1 MQQKNDTIFYEG
13 RAISHGANRE
23 FLDISTPAGE
33 STEKELLLVDTE
45 TSTAPRK
52 SVSLSDKLKLAVLAI
67 LGCCIPLIWALNGC
81 MSAGNVQGDEIS
93 SANFDLV
100 KDAVPAP
107 SAPAS
112 APAVLEVFQVYQPV
126 LTPSGATDETIL
138 GNGAENTTTIAQ
150 AAASSSCE
158 VLLMDHSFGYSY
170 GVPFVGKFEKS
181 FIYNLSNFAKETI
194 LLPAATS
201 IG

>member
-23 FLDISTPAGE
+23 FLDVSTPADE
-33 STEKELLLVDTE
+33 STEKELLLVDAE
-45 TSTAPRK
+45 SSTAPRK
-52 SVSLSDKLKLAVLAI
+52 SMSLSDKLKLAVLAI
-67 LGCCIPLIWALNGC
+67 LGCCIPLIWALNSC
-81 MSAGNVQGDEIS
+81 MSTDNVQGDEIS
-93 SANFDLV
+93 SATFDLV
-100 KDAVPAP
+100 KYAVPAP
-107 SAPAS
+107 SASAS

-158 VLLMDHSFGYSY
+158 ILLMDHSFGYSY

-181 FIYNLSNFAKETI
+181 FIYNLFNFIKETI

-201 IG
+201 IE